1 MSINNNDADYINY
14 DLNAIVEEANELR
27 AVYLK
32 EILSNVSKKLINLF
46 SAELPEFIPGPP
58 AHR

>member
-1 MSINNNDADYINY
+1 MSINNNDGDYINY

-46 SAELPEFIPGPP
+46 SAELPEFIPGPL

>member
-1 MSINNNDADYINY
+1 MIINNNDTDYINY

-27 AVYLK
+27 AAYLK
-32 EILSNVSKKLINLF
+32 ETLSDASKKLINLF
-46 SAELPEFIPGPP
+46 SAELPEFIPGPL

>member
-1 MSINNNDADYINY
+1 MIINNNDTDYINY

-27 AVYLK
+27 AAYLK
-32 EILSNVSKKLINLF
+32 EILSDVSKKLINLF
-46 SAELPEFIPGPP
+46 SAELPEFIPGPL

>member
-1 MSINNNDADYINY
+1 MIINNNDTDYINY

-27 AVYLK
+27 AAYLK
-32 EILSNVSKKLINLF
+32 EILSDVSKKLINLF
-46 SAELPEFIPGPP
+46 SDELPEFIPGPL

>member
-46 SAELPEFIPGPP
+46 SAELPEFIPGPL

>member
-1 MSINNNDADYINY
+1 MIINNNDTDYINY

-27 AVYLK
+27 AAYLK
-32 EILSNVSKKLINLF
+32 QILSDVSKKLINLF
-46 SAELPEFIPGPP
+46 SAELPEFIPGPL